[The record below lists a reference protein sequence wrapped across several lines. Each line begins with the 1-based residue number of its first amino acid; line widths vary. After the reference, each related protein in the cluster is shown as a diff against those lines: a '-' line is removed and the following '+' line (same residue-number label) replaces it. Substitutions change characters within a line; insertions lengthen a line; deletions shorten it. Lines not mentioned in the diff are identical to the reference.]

1 MGIELGR
8 ISGPLLAR
16 DLVRK
21 NSGAGEENLAFETN
35 LLFLDVINGRVGIN
49 TDTPS
54 SPRKLDVS
62 GTTGT
67 NDLLVPTQF
76 STPNFVFSTDR
87 IQNLVNKIYIQPD
100 QTTDP
105 KIVMTKIGTANLRI
119 SDQLIENITNGS
131 DINFSP
137 NGDGITEITSSELY
151 VDGELHATGD
161 ITWDGNITFGN
172 NDADNVEFSA
182 DINSHIVP
190 NINQTYDLGT
200 AGKRWN
206 KIYTKDL
213 TADSLTYSTIT
224 INDINL
230 LLTQGN
236 TYYVS
241 VNGNDTY
248 VGDHL
253 HNTYRTIKYALSQ
266 ATAGD
271 TVTIFPGVYEEIF
284 PLTVPAGVTVNGAG
298 IRAVTVKPIA
308 GTNSN
313 NAFLLNGETTVSNLT
328 VKDFNAPGS
337 AFSFANNFTVT
348 SRSPYVQN
356 VTVITT
362 APTVASIDWEI
373 ITSQTQLVTTGY
385 TNGFLY
391 NFLTSVDPLSGFKY
405 GDINNSG
412 TITSADSRQ
421 FFLYSQDPEG
431 TNPTTYNW
439 CTNVLGPALI
449 NLYATYPAAFIIGA
463 GNGASVDGSLA
474 NSASREASM
483 LFHSV
488 TFIVPGST
496 GVKATNGAR
505 VEWLNSFT
513 YFAGKGLY
521 LEQGTYGFA
530 NLGVK
535 YGAELRSIGS
545 ANVYGTYGAVADG
558 ADTLAYLISH
568 NFAYIGVNLDTSND
582 PRLVVQANEVVESNG
597 GRIHYESVDHKGD
610 FRIGDIFYVNQE
622 TGAVVFDAQAITF
635 SPTGSIS
642 LEGPTSNAYIDY
654 SVVQVGNIRIYNN
667 NIDSLIGPVNFLAN
681 SGSTY
686 LNTNVFVT
694 GDTTVSADIAVD
706 GNLFL
711 GNESTDTITVF
722 SNLTQS
728 LLPDNV
734 GGPFTLGTDSTR
746 WNSLYATLI
755 NVDGATRITNN
766 TISTLT
772 TNTNLI
778 LSAAGTGQVQITN
791 TDVTIANDLTVGNTL
806 TVNGDTDLKTV
817 SLTGNILLTGDWDQT
832 GVSNAYIT
840 GLFANN
846 NIEVTG
852 SSYFSV
858 PNIKLYNSEI
868 SVTATDTSLNFT
880 GLGTGGIVIDEKLKF
895 KDSTIS
901 NVWTSPT
908 TDTQKSVILQPNGT
922 GSVVINSN
930 KALTIPV
937 GNLSTRTIGIG
948 EIRYNNVTNI
958 MEGGGSAGLISFNGL
973 YDSDR
978 NTYIRAGATDNTIYF
993 GINGTELVNLNS
1005 TRLYT
1010 SLYHV
1015 DNISLSGN
1023 TINNRVSGN
1032 DLIFAP
1038 NGTGNTVL
1046 DGVAFGNGGNTITNL
1061 SSGAL
1066 TLTSTGIGFVKFTGT
1081 GGLVLP
1087 RGTSAERRPSPE
1099 VGETR
1104 YNTTD
1109 SVTEVYSGD
1118 PFLGDDGWIPAIGTS
1133 GEISAE
1139 DVLDLLEIYTLVLG

>member
-21 NSGAGEENLAFETN
+21 NSGLGEENLAFETN

-105 KIVMTKIGTANLRI
+105 KIAMTKIGTANLRI
-119 SDQLIENITNGS
+119 SDQLIENITNNS
-131 DINFSP
+131 DITFDT
-137 NGDGITEITSSELY
+137 NGTGITEITSSELY
-151 VDGELHATGD
+151 VDGDLHATGD
-161 ITWDGNITFGN
+161 ITWDGDITFGN
-172 NDADNVEFSA
+172 NDLDNVEFKA
-182 DINSHIVP
+182 DINSHIIP

-200 AGKRWN
+200 SGKRWS
-206 KIYTKDL
+206 KLYTKDL

-224 INDINL
+224 INDVNL

-236 TYYVS
+236 TFYVS
-241 VNGNDTY
+241 VNGNDSY

-298 IRAVTVKPIA
+298 IRAVTVKPTA
-308 GTNSN
+308 GTNTN
-313 NAFLLNGETTVSNLT
+313 NAFLLNGESTVSHLT
-328 VKDFNAPGS
+328 VKDFYTGY
-337 AFSFANNFTVT
+337 AFSFAPGFTVT

-356 VTVITT
+356 ITVITSSPN
-362 APTVASIDWEI
+362 A
-373 ITSQTQLVTTGY
+373 
-385 TNGFLY
+385 
-391 NFLTSVDPLSGFKY
+391 
-405 GDINNSG
+405 
-412 TITSADSRQ
+412 
-421 FFLYSQDPEG
+421 
-431 TNPTTYNW
+431 
-439 CTNVLGPALI
+439 
-449 NLYATYPAAFIIGA
+449 GA
-463 GNGASVDGSLA
+463 GALVDGALA
-474 NSASREASM
+474 NSSSREASM

-488 TFIVPGST
+488 TLIVPGAI

-505 VEWLNSFT
+505 VEWLDCFT
-513 YFAGKGLY
+513 YFAEKGIY
-521 LEQGTYGFA
+521 LTQGTAGFA

-558 ADTLAYLISH
+558 ANTLAYLISH
-568 NFAYIGVNLDTSND
+568 NFAYIGTGTDTSND
-582 PRLVVQANEVVESNG
+582 PRLVIQANEVLESNNG
-597 GRIHYESVDHKGD
+597 NIYYESVDHKGD
-610 FRIGDIFYVNQE
+610 YRIGDIFYVNQE
-622 TGAVVFDAQAITF
+622 TGAVVFDAQAIAF

-642 LEGPTSNAYIDY
+642 LEGSTSNAYIDY
-654 SVVQVGNIRIYNN
+654 SMVQVGNIRIHDN
-667 NIDSLIGPVNFLAN
+667 NIDSLSGPVNFLAS

-694 GDTTVSADIAVD
+694 GNTNVSADIAVD

-711 GNESTDTITVF
+711 GNQSTDTITVF

-734 GGPFTLGTDSTR
+734 GGPFTLGTDSAR
-746 WNSLYATLI
+746 WNILYATLI
-755 NVDGATRITNN
+755 NVDGVTRITNN

-772 TNTNLI
+772 TDTNLI
-778 LSAAGTGQVQITN
+778 LSAAGTGKVQITN

-806 TVNGDTDLKTV
+806 TVNGDTGLKAI

-840 GLFANN
+840 GTFANN

-858 PNIKLYNSEI
+858 PDIKLYNNEI
-868 SVTATDTSLNFT
+868 SITATDTSLNFT

-895 KDSTIS
+895 KDSTVS
-901 NVWTSPT
+901 NVWASPT
-908 TDTQKSVILQPNGT
+908 TDTQKSVILEPNGT
-922 GSVVINSN
+922 GSVVINST

-948 EIRYNNVTNI
+948 EIRYNDVTNI

-973 YDSDR
+973 YDTDR
-978 NTYIRAGATDNTIYF
+978 NTYVRAGAIDNTIYF

-1015 DNISLSGN
+1015 DNISLSSN

>member
-21 NSGAGEENLAFETN
+21 NSGLGEENLAFETN

-105 KIVMTKIGTANLRI
+105 KIAMTKIGTANLRI
-119 SDQLIENITNGS
+119 SDQLIENITNNS
-131 DINFSP
+131 DITFDT
-137 NGDGITEITSSELY
+137 NGTGITEITSSELY
-151 VDGELHATGD
+151 VDGDLHATGD
-161 ITWDGNITFGN
+161 ITWDGDITFGN
-172 NDADNVEFSA
+172 NDLDNVEFKA
-182 DINSHIVP
+182 DINSHIIP

-200 AGKRWN
+200 SGKRWS
-206 KIYTKDL
+206 KLYTKDL

-224 INDINL
+224 INDVNL

-236 TYYVS
+236 TFYVS
-241 VNGNDTY
+241 VNGNDSY

-298 IRAVTVKPIA
+298 IRAVTVKPTA
-308 GTNSN
+308 GTNTN
-313 NAFLLNGETTVSNLT
+313 NAFLLNGESTVSHLT
-328 VKDFNAPGS
+328 VKDFYTGY
-337 AFSFANNFTVT
+337 AFSFAPGFTVT

-356 VTVITT
+356 ITVITSSPN
-362 APTVASIDWEI
+362 A
-373 ITSQTQLVTTGY
+373 
-385 TNGFLY
+385 
-391 NFLTSVDPLSGFKY
+391 
-405 GDINNSG
+405 
-412 TITSADSRQ
+412 
-421 FFLYSQDPEG
+421 
-431 TNPTTYNW
+431 
-439 CTNVLGPALI
+439 
-449 NLYATYPAAFIIGA
+449 GA
-463 GNGASVDGSLA
+463 GALVDGALA
-474 NSASREASM
+474 NSSSREASM

-488 TFIVPGST
+488 TLIVPGAI

-505 VEWLNSFT
+505 VEWLDCFT
-513 YFAGKGLY
+513 YFAEKGIY
-521 LEQGTYGFA
+521 LTQGTAGFA

-558 ADTLAYLISH
+558 ANTLAYLISH
-568 NFAYIGVNLDTSND
+568 NFAYIGTGTDTSND
-582 PRLVVQANEVVESNG
+582 PRLVIQANEVLESNNG
-597 GRIHYESVDHKGD
+597 NIYYESVDHKGD
-610 FRIGDIFYVNQE
+610 YRIGDIFYVNQE
-622 TGAVVFDAQAITF
+622 TGAVVFDAQAIAF

-642 LEGPTSNAYIDY
+642 LEGSTSNAYIDY
-654 SVVQVGNIRIYNN
+654 SMVQVGNIRIHDN
-667 NIDSLIGPVNFLAN
+667 NIDSLSGPVNFLAS

-694 GDTTVSADIAVD
+694 GNTNVSADIAVD

-711 GNESTDTITVF
+711 GNQSTDTITVF

-734 GGPFTLGTDSTR
+734 GGPFTLGTDSAR
-746 WNSLYATLI
+746 WNILYATLI
-755 NVDGATRITNN
+755 NVDGVTRITNN

-772 TNTNLI
+772 TDTNLI
-778 LSAAGTGQVQITN
+778 LSAAGTGKVQITN

-806 TVNGDTDLKTV
+806 TVNGDTGLKAI

-840 GLFANN
+840 GTFANN

-858 PNIKLYNSEI
+858 PDIKLYNNEI
-868 SVTATDTSLNFT
+868 SITATDTSLNFT

-895 KDSTIS
+895 KDSTVS
-901 NVWTSPT
+901 NVWASPT
-908 TDTQKSVILQPNGT
+908 TDTQKSVILEPNGT
-922 GSVVINSN
+922 GSVVINST

-948 EIRYNNVTNI
+948 EIRYNDVTNI

-973 YDSDR
+973 YDTDR
-978 NTYIRAGATDNTIYF
+978 NTYVRAGAIDNTIYF

>member
-21 NSGAGEENLAFETN
+21 NSGLGEENLAFETN

-54 SPRKLDVS
+54 SLRKLDVS

-105 KIVMTKIGTANLRI
+105 KIAMTKIGTANLRI
-119 SDQLIENITNGS
+119 SDQLIENITNNS
-131 DINFSP
+131 DITFDT
-137 NGDGITEITSSELY
+137 NGTGITEITSSELY
-151 VDGELHATGD
+151 VDGDLHATGN
-161 ITWDGNITFGN
+161 ITWDGDITFGN
-172 NDADNVEFSA
+172 NDSDNVEFNA
-182 DINSHIVP
+182 DIDSHIIP
-190 NINQTYDLGT
+190 NINKQFDLGT

-224 INDINL
+224 INDVNL

-236 TYYVS
+236 TIYVS
-241 VNGNDTY
+241 VNGNDSY

-271 TVTIFPGVYEEIF
+271 TVVIFPGTYEEIF

-298 IRAVTVKPIA
+298 IRAVTVKPTA
-308 GTNSN
+308 GTNTN
-313 NAFLLNGETTVSNLT
+313 NAFLLNGESTVSHLT
-328 VKDFNAPGS
+328 VKDFYTGY
-337 AFSFANNFTVT
+337 AFSFAPGFTVT

-356 VTVITT
+356 TTVITSSPN
-362 APTVASIDWEI
+362 A
-373 ITSQTQLVTTGY
+373 
-385 TNGFLY
+385 
-391 NFLTSVDPLSGFKY
+391 
-405 GDINNSG
+405 
-412 TITSADSRQ
+412 
-421 FFLYSQDPEG
+421 
-431 TNPTTYNW
+431 
-439 CTNVLGPALI
+439 
-449 NLYATYPAAFIIGA
+449 GA
-463 GNGASVDGSLA
+463 GALVDGALA
-474 NSASREASM
+474 NSLSREASM

-488 TFIVPGST
+488 TLIVPGAI

-505 VEWLNSFT
+505 VEWLDCFT
-513 YFAGKGLY
+513 YFAEKGIY
-521 LEQGTYGFA
+521 LTQGTAGFA

-558 ADTLAYLISH
+558 ANTLAYLISH
-568 NFAYIGVNLDTSND
+568 NFAYIGTGTDTSND
-582 PRLVVQANEVVESNG
+582 PKLVIQANEVLESNNG
-597 GRIHYESVDHKGD
+597 NIYYESVDHKGD
-610 FRIGDIFYVNQE
+610 YRIGDIFYVNQE
-622 TGAVVFDAQAITF
+622 TGAVVFDAQAIAF

-642 LEGPTSNAYIDY
+642 LEGSTSNAYIDY
-654 SVVQVGNIRIYNN
+654 SMVQVGNIRIHDN
-667 NIDSLIGPVNFLAN
+667 NIDSLSGPVNFLAS

-694 GDTTVSADIAVD
+694 GNTNVSADIAVD

-711 GNESTDTITVF
+711 GNQSTDTITVF

-734 GGPFTLGTDSTR
+734 GGPFTLGTDSAR
-746 WNSLYATLI
+746 WNILYATLI
-755 NVDGATRITNN
+755 NVDGVTRITNN

-772 TNTNLI
+772 TDTNLI
-778 LSAAGTGQVQITN
+778 LSAAGTGKVQITN

-806 TVNGDTDLKTV
+806 TVNGDTGLKAI

-840 GLFANN
+840 GTFANN

-858 PNIKLYNSEI
+858 PDIKLYNNEI
-868 SVTATDTSLNFT
+868 SITATDTSLNFT

-895 KDSTIS
+895 KDSTVS
-901 NVWTSPT
+901 NVWASPT
-908 TDTQKSVILQPNGT
+908 TDTQKSVILEPNGT
-922 GSVVINSN
+922 GSVVINST

-948 EIRYNNVTNI
+948 EIRYNDVTNI

-973 YDSDR
+973 YDTDR
-978 NTYIRAGATDNTIYF
+978 NTYVRAGAIDNTIYF

-1099 VGETR
+1099 IGETR

-1139 DVLDLLEIYTLVLG
+1139 DVLDLLELYTLVLG

>member
-21 NSGAGEENLAFETN
+21 NSGLGEENLAFETN

-105 KIVMTKIGTANLRI
+105 KIAMTKIGTANLRI
-119 SDQLIENITNGS
+119 SDQLIENITNNS
-131 DINFSP
+131 DITFDT
-137 NGDGITEITSSELY
+137 NGTGITEITSSELY
-151 VDGELHATGD
+151 VDGDLHATGN
-161 ITWDGNITFGN
+161 ITWDGDITFGN
-172 NDADNVEFSA
+172 NDSDNVEFNA
-182 DINSHIVP
+182 DIDSHIIP
-190 NINQTYDLGT
+190 NINKQFDLGT

-224 INDINL
+224 INDVNL

-236 TYYVS
+236 TIYVS
-241 VNGNDTY
+241 VNGNDSY

-271 TVTIFPGVYEEIF
+271 TVVIFPGTYEEIF

-298 IRAVTVKPIA
+298 IRAVTVKPTA
-308 GTNSN
+308 GTNTN
-313 NAFLLNGETTVSNLT
+313 NAFLLNGESTVSHLT
-328 VKDFNAPGS
+328 VKDFYTGY
-337 AFSFANNFTVT
+337 AFSFAPGFTVT

-356 VTVITT
+356 TTVITSSPN
-362 APTVASIDWEI
+362 A
-373 ITSQTQLVTTGY
+373 
-385 TNGFLY
+385 
-391 NFLTSVDPLSGFKY
+391 
-405 GDINNSG
+405 
-412 TITSADSRQ
+412 
-421 FFLYSQDPEG
+421 
-431 TNPTTYNW
+431 
-439 CTNVLGPALI
+439 
-449 NLYATYPAAFIIGA
+449 GA
-463 GNGASVDGSLA
+463 GALVDGALA
-474 NSASREASM
+474 NSLSREASM

-488 TFIVPGST
+488 TLIVPGAI

-505 VEWLNSFT
+505 VEWLDCFT
-513 YFAGKGLY
+513 YFAEKGIY
-521 LEQGTYGFA
+521 LTQGTAGFA

-558 ADTLAYLISH
+558 ANTLAYLISH
-568 NFAYIGVNLDTSND
+568 NFAYIGTGTDTSND
-582 PRLVVQANEVVESNG
+582 PKLVIQANEVLESNNG
-597 GRIHYESVDHKGD
+597 NIYYESVDHKGD
-610 FRIGDIFYVNQE
+610 YRIGDIFYVNQE
-622 TGAVVFDAQAITF
+622 TGAVVFDAQAIAF

-642 LEGPTSNAYIDY
+642 LEGSTSNAYIDY
-654 SVVQVGNIRIYNN
+654 SMVQVGNIRIHDN
-667 NIDSLIGPVNFLAN
+667 NIDSLSGPVNFLAS

-694 GDTTVSADIAVD
+694 GNTNVSADIAVD

-711 GNESTDTITVF
+711 GNQSTDTITVF

-734 GGPFTLGTDSTR
+734 GGPFTLGTDSAR
-746 WNSLYATLI
+746 WNILYATLI
-755 NVDGATRITNN
+755 NVDGVTRITNN

-772 TNTNLI
+772 TDTNLI
-778 LSAAGTGQVQITN
+778 LSAAGTGKVQITN

-806 TVNGDTDLKTV
+806 TVNGDTGLKAI

-840 GLFANN
+840 GTFANN

-858 PNIKLYNSEI
+858 PDIKLYNNEI
-868 SVTATDTSLNFT
+868 SITATDTSLNFT

-895 KDSTIS
+895 KDSTVS
-901 NVWTSPT
+901 NVWASPT
-908 TDTQKSVILQPNGT
+908 TDTQKSVILEPNGT
-922 GSVVINSN
+922 GSVVINST

-948 EIRYNNVTNI
+948 EIRYNDVTNI

-973 YDSDR
+973 YDTDR
-978 NTYIRAGATDNTIYF
+978 NTYVRAGAIDNTIYF

-1099 VGETR
+1099 IGETR

-1139 DVLDLLEIYTLVLG
+1139 DVLDLLELYTLVLG

>member
-16 DLVRK
+16 NLVRK
-21 NSGAGEENLAFETN
+21 NSGQGEENLAFETD
-35 LLFLDVINGRVGIN
+35 LLFLDVVNGRVGIN

-54 SPRKLDVS
+54 SPRKLDIN

-76 STPNFVFSTDR
+76 STPNFVVSTDR

-105 KIVMTKIGTANLRI
+105 KILMSKIGTANLRI

-131 DINFSP
+131 DINFNP
-137 NGDGITEITSSELY
+137 NGSGRTEITSSELY
-151 VDGELHATGD
+151 VTGNVHATGD
-161 ITWDGNITFGN
+161 ITWDGDITFGN
-172 NDADNVEFSA
+172 NDSDNVEFNA
-182 DINSHIVP
+182 DINSHVIP
-190 NINQTYDLGT
+190 NVNQTYDLGT

-241 VNGNDTY
+241 VNGNDSY

-266 ATAGD
+266 AVAGD
-271 TVTIFPGVYEEIF
+271 TVVIFPGTYEEIF

-298 IRAVTVKPIA
+298 IRAVTVKPTA
-308 GTNSN
+308 ETNSN
-313 NAFLLNGETTVSNLT
+313 NAFLLNGETTVSHLT

-348 SRSPYVQN
+348 NRSPYVQN
-356 VTVITT
+356 ITVITNT
-362 APTVASIDWEI
+362 P
-373 ITSQTQLVTTGY
+373 
-385 TNGFLY
+385 N
-391 NFLTSVDPLSGFKY
+391 
-405 GDINNSG
+405 
-412 TITSADSRQ
+412 
-421 FFLYSQDPEG
+421 
-431 TNPTTYNW
+431 
-439 CTNVLGPALI
+439 
-449 NLYATYPAAFIIGA
+449 A
-463 GNGASVDGSLA
+463 GNGALADGSLA
-474 NSASREASM
+474 NNASREASM

-488 TFIVPGST
+488 TFIVPGAY

-513 YFAGKGLY
+513 YFADKGIHLT
-521 LEQGTYGFA
+521 QGTSGFA

-558 ADTLAYLISH
+558 ASTLAYLISH
-568 NFAYIGVNLDTSND
+568 NFAYIGTGTDTTND
-582 PRLVVQANEVVESNG
+582 PRLVVQANEVVESNNG
-597 GRIHYESVDHKGD
+597 KIYYESVDHKGD
-610 FRIGDIFYVNQE
+610 FRVGDIFYVNQE

-642 LEGPTSNAYIDY
+642 LEGPTSSAYIDY
-654 SVVQVGNIRIYNN
+654 SVVQVGNIRVYDN
-667 NIDSLIGPVNFLAN
+667 NIDSLIGPVNFLAH

-694 GDTTVSADIAVD
+694 GNTTVSADIAVD

-711 GNESTDTITVF
+711 GNQSTDTITVF
-722 SNLTQS
+722 PNLTQS

-734 GGPFTLGTDSTR
+734 GGPFTIGTDTER
-746 WNSLYATLI
+746 WNTLYTNLI
-755 NVDGATRITNN
+755 NIDGVTRITTN

-778 LSAAGTGQVQITN
+778 LSAAGTGQVQVTN
-791 TDVTIANDLTVGNTL
+791 TDVEINNNLTVGG
-806 TVNGDTDLKTV
+806 TVTINGVSSLKDTDITGTTTQ
-817 SLTGNILLTGDWDQT
+817 TGNWNQT
-832 GVSNAYIT
+832 GNTEIT

-846 NIEVTG
+846 NIEITG
-852 SSYFSV
+852 SSYFEVPSV
-858 PNIKLYNSEI
+858 KLYNSEI
-868 SVTATDTSLNFT
+868 SATATDDDLNFI
-880 GLGTGGIVIDEKLKF
+880 GAGTGAVILDQRLSL

-908 TDTQKSVILQPNGT
+908 TDTQKSIVLQPNGT
-922 GSVVINSN
+922 GSVVIDSN

-937 GNLSTRTIGIG
+937 GNPSTRTIGIG
-948 EIRYNNVTNI
+948 EIRYNSVTNI
-958 MEGGGSAGLISFNGL
+958 VEGGGTAGLISFNGL

-993 GINGTELVNLNS
+993 GINGTEPADLNS
-1005 TRLYT
+1005 TRLFT

-1023 TINNRVSGN
+1023 TIGNRIADN
-1032 DLIFAP
+1032 DLVFAP
-1038 NGTGNTVL
+1038 NGNGNTVL
-1046 DGVAFGNGGNTITNL
+1046 NNVAFGNGGNKITNL
-1061 SSGAL
+1061 TSGSLILA
-1066 TLTSTGIGFVKFTGT
+1066 STGT
-1081 GGLVLP
+1081 GYVKFSGVGGLVVP
-1087 RGTSAERRPSPE
+1087 TGIDDQRRVTPE
-1099 VGETR
+1099 LGELR
-1104 YNTTD
+1104 YNTQLAGTL
-1109 SVTEVYSGD
+1109 EI
-1118 PFLGDDGWIPAIGTS
+1118 FDGTQW
-1133 GEISAE
+1133 ISAVGNNATISE
-1139 DVLDLLEIYTLVLG
+1139 SDVIGILDIWGLILG